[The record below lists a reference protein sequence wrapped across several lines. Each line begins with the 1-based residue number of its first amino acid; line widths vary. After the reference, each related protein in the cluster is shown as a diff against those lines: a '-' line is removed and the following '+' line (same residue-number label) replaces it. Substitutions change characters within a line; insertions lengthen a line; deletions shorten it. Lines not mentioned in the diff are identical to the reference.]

1 MGKISLRL
9 IDLFFY
15 RLLFMKT
22 LLLTLLVLWTV
33 PIPAAIPAISSMP
46 VQAESQANAT
56 VFRVW
61 PKRVIRSNGQ
71 VITPDQ
77 PITVTVPGNPYTPFV
92 NGAKEVKAELLRAY
106 GFDYK
111 KAACTPNDFNFKK
124 LS

>member
-1 MGKISLRL
+1 
-9 IDLFFY
+9 
-15 RLLFMKT
+15 MKT
-22 LLLTLLVLWTV
+22 LIPVLLILCALPFAVTTPATSAV
-33 PIPAAIPAISSMP
+33 PTPSVA
-46 VQAESQANAT
+46 QANAT

>member
-1 MGKISLRL
+1 MKNL
-9 IDLFFY
+9 IPVLA
-15 RLLFMKT
+15 LLCALPFAVT
-22 LLLTLLVLWTV
+22 TPATSAV
-33 PIPAAIPAISSMP
+33 PTPSVA
-46 VQAESQANAT
+46 QANAT

-61 PKRVIRSNGQ
+61 PKRIIRSNGQ